1 MNCLGDATEILLRL
15 TQDVG
20 LCPELIKAGFSSP
33 QVARGA
39 PKSTLCGETGD
50 NAVIIPP
57 DHHASWRPRK
67 YTSSPC
73 IPHGAQD
80 LPRGLAGQDMG
91 IPGG

>member
-20 LCPELIKAGFSSP
+20 LGPELIKAGFSSP
-33 QVARGA
+33 QVARVS

-50 NAVIIPP
+50 NAAIIPP
-57 DHHASWRPRK
+57 DHHAGWRPRK
-67 YTSSPC
+67 YNILTLHSP
-73 IPHGAQD
+73 GAQN
-80 LPRGLAGQDMG
+80 LPRGLAGQDMS